1 MLIAGDNRMSR
12 LSSCLDAAGN
22 FLLSRKEAIE
32 IVESQLGCISEHWY
46 AVCDEASLTE
56 TDRAF
61 LSRRQFLNP
70 YAFEDL
76 DGDAANIKAMAD
88 RVQPVAR
95 APLSHF
101 FSKFIIRCIAWIQT
115 RRFPFDSKSREFLPY
130 AA

>member
-12 LSSCLDAAGN
+12 ISSCLDAAAN

-32 IVESQLGCISEHWY
+32 IVEGQLGCIIEHWD

-61 LSRRQFLNP
+61 LWCRQFLNP

-88 RVQPVAR
+88 QAG
-95 APLSHF
+95 S
-101 FSKFIIRCIAWIQT
+101 
-115 RRFPFDSKSREFLPY
+115 
-130 AA
+130 